1 MRRTTTPRP
10 WRYWKQPSAAAC
22 ANREDRA
29 AMSKRNKVFLGV
41 GGGVLLIVLVMVSAS
56 AKRDKRFETVGRRDL
71 VAAVTACGKIQPK
84 KKVDISADITGR
96 ITRIAVREGDLVQ
109 KGQFLLQID
118 PTIYQANLQRAQAA
132 MSSAEAGAV
141 QARASRDQAQRALQ
155 RTKELRE
162 QNPNLISQEQLEQ
175 AQTASDISEA
185 NLTASQHLVEQSRA
199 GLQEARDQLA
209 KTHLLAPMAGRV
221 TRLAVEEGEV
231 AVPGTFSRE
240 TGLLL
245 TISDLSVIQTK
256 VQVDETDV
264 VRLHMGDSVDVTIDA
279 FPDTTFIGRVTKVS
293 NSAILT
299 AASAAAGQSDRAVDY
314 EVEITL
320 SNPPAEVRPDLSA
333 TARIITDTRKQALAI
348 PIIALTVRENTPIS
362 TEQRSGGRGTAQAAT
377 PRPAAADTGKRGAAN
392 KKETEG
398 VFLVHNGIATFHPVK
413 VGIAGE
419 EHFEVVEGVHKGDTI
434 VAGPYQAIRDLKE
447 RARVRP
453 SKESSD
459 TTARRR
465 S

>member
-1 MRRTTTPRP
+1 
-10 WRYWKQPSAAAC
+10 
-22 ANREDRA
+22 
-29 AMSKRNKVFLGV
+29 
-41 GGGVLLIVLVMVSAS
+41 
-56 AKRDKRFETVGRRDL
+56 
-71 VAAVTACGKIQPK
+71 
-84 KKVDISADITGR
+84 VDISADITGR
-96 ITRIAVREGDLVQ
+96 ITRIAVREGDFVQ

-118 PTIYQANLQRAQAA
+118 PTIYQANMQRAQAA
-132 MSSAEAGAV
+132 MSQSEAGAV
-141 QARASRDQAQRALQ
+141 QARATRDQSGRALT

-175 AQTASDISEA
+175 AQTASDIADA

-209 KTHLLAPMAGRV
+209 KTHLVAPMAGRV

-264 VRLHMGDSVDVTIDA
+264 VRLHMGDSVEVTIDA
-279 FPDTTFIGRVTKVS
+279 FPDTTFMGRVTKVS

-299 AASAAAGQSDRAVDY
+299 AASAATGQSDRAVDY

-320 SNPPAEVRPDLSA
+320 VNPPSEVRPDLSA
-333 TARIITDTRKQALAI
+333 TARIVTDTRKQALAI
-348 PIIALTVRENTPIS
+348 PIIALTVRENTPVS
-362 TEQRSGGRGTAQAAT
+362 TEQRPARGTAQAAT
-377 PRPAAADTGKRGAAN
+377 PPDTSRRGAAGGVN

-398 VFLVHNGIATFHPVK
+398 VFLIHNGVATFHPVK

-419 EHFEVVEGVHKGDTI
+419 EHFEVVEGVHQGDTI

-447 RARVRP
+447 GARVRP
-453 SKESSD
+453 SRESGD
-459 TTARRR
+459 TTSRRR